1 MKISEQELPKEWVE
15 LVKDAMKSNVSKEKF
30 KKFLKNEKRMGGA
43 IKFKSEN
50 DVNDEQMIIVE

>member
-30 KKFLKNEKRMGGA
+30 KKFLKNEKKNGG
-43 IKFKSEN
+43 SH
-50 DVNDEQMIIVE
+50 